1 MDEVVRREGPALADT
16 GLPEMTPWHPKSGR
30 KAIPLQVFYLFAY
43 GSAGLFFLAW
53 AGHGVHRF

>member
-1 MDEVVRREGPALADT
+1 
-16 GLPEMTPWHPKSGR
+16 
-30 KAIPLQVFYLFAY
+30 VFYLFAY

>member
-1 MDEVVRREGPALADT
+1 
-16 GLPEMTPWHPKSGR
+16 
-30 KAIPLQVFYLFAY
+30 VFYLFGY